1 MFSEAKLMLRLP
13 EDMERGKSLELL
25 ANESFA
31 VGDAP
36 IMEIV
41 NTDYIMTVVSWRNGW
56 NCCSIDRGN

>member
-1 MFSEAKLMLRLP
+1 MLKLP

-25 ANESFA
+25 ANEAFA

-56 NCCSIDRGN
+56 NCCFIDNGIEKE